1 MIIDNIPELKPG
13 NENRNILK
21 NRNLEETNTCK
32 STNKDYKS
40 YKVIFSR
47 LNLRSYYMIFEV
59 SI

>member
-40 YKVIFSR
+40 YKVIFTR